1 MNLVSS
7 CEKIVIFMCSNG
19 EGTKKMRTQR
29 FRSINLKHFFFHNFP
44 FEFTSGFTVPNVT
57 WYMLLHIRY
66 LFHFFWVESWAS
78 SIAFPTNAQ
87 LAHRKTL
94 TNGRWEFE
102 TTTAPLGQKNRIH
115 KPEHYGHGHLLL
127 LYFIYLFWLTG
138 LLLLTN
144 RTNKAL
150 PTRSKYT

>member
-7 CEKIVIFMCSNG
+7 CEKFVIFMCSNG
-19 EGTKKMRTQR
+19 EGTKKMHTQR
-29 FRSINLKHFFFHNFP
+29 FRSINLKHFFFTISLSN
-44 FEFTSGFTVPNVT
+44 SLVDLQCQT
-57 WYMLLHIRY
+57 WPDICCCISDICSI
-66 LFHFFWVESWAS
+66 FWVESWAS

-138 LLLLTN
+138 LLLLIN